1 MKRQLNIICVLI
13 FLFVGLSLLPSV
25 YSMGNGFVDGFKVGM
40 SQAEGVKG
48 QGRTG
53 AGTVLL
59 SPLSLNLWPKSF
71 STEASSDKI
80 YNQKDRKWY
89 SAPYLKTLVWVRSSE
104 VGFAGYVN
112 LLMLVGL
119 CSILIAIVQFYKLI
133 NAINHGMIF
142 DWMNVRRLNRIGRY
156 LLIAFVMSQTYV
168 LTNYWV
174 AVRLFELE
182 GYEHNFWCDFQSMPL
197 IMGLVALLVGRIF
210 AIGLQMKEEQE
221 LTI

>member
-25 YSMGNGFVDGFKVGM
+25 YSMGNAFVDGFKAGM
-40 SQAEGVKG
+40 SQAEGIE
-48 QGRTG
+48 QGR
-53 AGTVLL
+53 LL

-71 STEASSDKI
+71 STATSSDKLF
-80 YNQKDRKWY
+80 NQKDQQWY
-89 SAPYLKTLVWVRSSE
+89 SASHLKTLVWVKSDKL
-104 VGFAGYVN
+104 GFAGFAN
-112 LLMLVGL
+112 LLALVGL
-119 CSILIAIVQFYKLI
+119 VAIVIAIVQFYRLI
-133 NAINHGMIF
+133 NAINQEVIF
-142 DWMNVRRLNRIGRY
+142 DWTNVHRLNRIGWS
-156 LLIAFVMSQTYV
+156 LLISFGMSQAYV

-174 AVRLFELE
+174 AARLFDVE

-197 IMGLVALLVGRIF
+197 IMGLVALLVSRIF